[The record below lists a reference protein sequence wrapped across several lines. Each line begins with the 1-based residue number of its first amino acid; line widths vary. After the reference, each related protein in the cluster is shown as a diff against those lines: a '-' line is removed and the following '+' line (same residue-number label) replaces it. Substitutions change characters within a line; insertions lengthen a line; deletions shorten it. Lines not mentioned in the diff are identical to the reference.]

1 MSLQMNERSLMNG
14 WCASR
19 VMARRPRGASHGS
32 QEKALDDRNA
42 LPPEQV
48 AHYLPPGDLPSLPP
62 TMNRFRI
69 RLRTALA
76 AALLVVGAG
85 CSPSPAPTEEAP
97 LPQGQGEV
105 SDPGPG
111 RVYERHFVF
120 MAARPD
126 TSIMLPWSFITRTR
140 PGGVIRQSQGWVV
153 TDGTFD
159 PFVDEAWDTP
169 PSRTPWRL
177 LPTPSI
183 RLVVDLGDALDRMVF
198 REGGRRLDLEFGN
211 LRTEWAGPGGETIR
225 LHDGSLILPA
235 LDEPGLLLDLAR
247 SRTTEASPAGDWA
260 ILISGDSL
268 QVVLEEPQIGEVR
281 SGTPYRGW
289 TRFALQDLTWPQL
302 FVEWSLMR
310 PFERARR
317 DVPVAWTF
325 ASSDGRLT
333 GELTAL
339 SMQLTAG
346 EGTSPL
352 LPVEGFFYLEGTVT
366 LDGRLFPIQGLLRHQ
381 QP

>member
-1 MSLQMNERSLMNG
+1 MPPTVLRRRRSMIG
-14 WCASR
+14 MPSR
-19 VMARRPRGASHGS
+19 RSKSPTTFLPVTSPR
-32 QEKALDDRNA
+32 L
-42 LPPEQV
+42 LPPMP
-48 AHYLPPGDLPSLPP
+48 LFP
-62 TMNRFRI
+62 I
-69 RLRTALA
+69 RLRTALT
-76 AALLVVGAG
+76 AALLVGAAG
-85 CSPSPAPTEEAP
+85 CSPSPDPPEEPT
-97 LPQGQGEV
+97 LPDGQDEI

-120 MAARPD
+120 IAARSD

-140 PGGVIRQSQGWVV
+140 PGGVIRHSQGWVV
-153 TDGTFD
+153 TDGSFD
-159 PFVDEAWDTP
+159 PFVDEVWDTP

-177 LPTPSI
+177 LPTSSI
-183 RLVVDLGDALDRMVF
+183 RLVVDLGDALDRMVY
-198 REGGRRLDLEFGN
+198 RAGGRRLDMVFGS

-225 LHDGSLILPA
+225 LHDGSLLLPA

-247 SRTTEASPAGDWA
+247 SRTTEAPPGGDWA
-260 ILISGDSL
+260 ILVSGDSL
-268 QVVLEEPQIGEVR
+268 QVVLEEPHIGEVR

-289 TRFALQDLTWPQL
+289 TRFALQDRSWPQL

-325 ASSDGRLT
+325 ASSDSRLR
-333 GELTAL
+333 GELTAI
-339 SMQLTAG
+339 SMELTAG
-346 EGTSPL
+346 EGASPL

-366 LDGRLFPIQGLLRHQ
+366 LDGQLFPIQGLLRHQ